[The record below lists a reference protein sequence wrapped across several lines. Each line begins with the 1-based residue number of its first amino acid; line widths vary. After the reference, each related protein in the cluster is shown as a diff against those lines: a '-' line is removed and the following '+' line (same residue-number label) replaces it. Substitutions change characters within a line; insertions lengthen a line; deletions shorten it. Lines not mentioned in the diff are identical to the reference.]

1 MRDIPRRLATAS
13 GMIEGVTY
21 EAKQYDISKRIC
33 GPFKRADC
41 LYCRKLVLSA
51 AKLGDASPETELPTN
66 LSRRLPSLGGLP
78 LPQILILAVERDPHI
93 RTLGRYFLE
102 QAGYRVE
109 FVENGEKALEQ
120 ARLLAPDVLLCEIL
134 VPGLDGLSVC
144 RAIKADPATRH
155 IAVLIFSI
163 LAAEDRAR
171 EAGADAFLKKPLD
184 DTELVRSIEQLL
196 ARRTSREANDH
207 GTY

>member
-1 MRDIPRRLATAS
+1 LT
-13 GMIEGVTY
+13 
-21 EAKQYDISKRIC
+21 
-33 GPFKRADC
+33 
-41 LYCRKLVLSA
+41 
-51 AKLGDASPETELPTN
+51 
-66 LSRRLPSLGGLP
+66 
-78 LPQILILAVERDPHI
+78 QILILAVERDPYI

-109 FVENGEKALEQ
+109 FVDNNEKALEQ
-120 ARLLAPDVLLCEIL
+120 ARRLAPDVLLCEIL
-134 VPGLDGLSVC
+134 VPVLDGLSVC

-184 DTELVRSIEQLL
+184 DAELVRSIEQLL